1 MPNESFIKENEKVPA
16 PGGGVFEGLGGQAPK
31 DATPPSSG
39 AGAPT
44 STPYPNSPIFA
55 AGGQAPPGLPPTVP
69 GQFQPGGGHPTSPYT
84 QASQAAQMQTQQ
96 SMPRSGPGFL
106 AHITPVSGDVS
117 RVVPISGSVPE
128 YGPGKPR
135 GLKPL
140 PLPKDKKHPDGPP
153 KPPGQ
158 WVTLDGG
165 KGQPPAYGFIAHEE
179 SGPDVGLGKTTSFST
194 TKEKGHYVY
203 VAVGEAPAWCWVPTI
218 DDSYGVEPEPSL
230 SSSIKK

>member
-55 AGGQAPPGLPPTVP
+55 AGGQAPPGLPPS
-69 GQFQPGGGHPTSPYT
+69 GQFHPTSP
-84 QASQAAQMQTQQ
+84 QTQVSQ
-96 SMPRSGPGFL
+96 RMGPGFL

-153 KPPGQ
+153 KPPGN

-218 DDSYGVEPEPSL
+218 DDSYGVEPEPS
-230 SSSIKK
+230 IKK